1 MATKKQLEEKREFA
15 RLLFMQGEQQKIIA
29 DKTGV
34 SQQTISAWV
43 EKFGW
48 ASQRAAASIT
58 RPELV
63 NKLLLSIDKLI
74 EQVNESNDP
83 ESFNS
88 LGDKLAKMSM
98 TIERLEKKHLSSMSL
113 TLLWALLSGC
123 NSVLSLTNRSLPNL
137 SKPSIA
143 TTICISPNYCN
154 PSSTN
159 HGFCFRNTAFLR

>member
-83 ESFNS
+83 EAFNS

-98 TIERLEKKHLSSMSL
+98 TIERLDKKASIVDVVDTFMGFAKWLQFRAGFDEQVTPELIKTINRYHDLYI
-113 TLLWALLSGC
+113 TDLLQ
-123 NSVLSLTNRSLPNL
+123 
-137 SKPSIA
+137 SK
-143 TTICISPNYCN
+143 
-154 PSSTN
+154 
-159 HGFCFRNTAFLR
+159 FR